1 MTATPD
7 FKSIFGH
14 DEKFK
19 GLMNRLFEIALTH
32 SFDAMMI
39 TENKPEYPIVF
50 VNQAFTRITGYRNEE
65 LVGQSPSILQGP
77 KTDPEVI
84 GRLREDLS
92 AGRVFHGIA
101 VNYRKDG
108 SEFMMEW
115 KIAPVSDEKGEISH
129 YLAIQRDVSV
139 SADKPA

>member
-1 MTATPD
+1 MTNTTD
-7 FKSIFGH
+7 LKRIFEH

-19 GLMNRLFEIALTH
+19 GLMNRLFEIALIH

-39 TENKPEYPIVF
+39 TENKPLYPIVF
-50 VNQAFTRITGYRNEE
+50 VNQSFATMTGYRNEE

-77 KTDPEVI
+77 KTDRKVLD
-84 GRLREDLS
+84 RLKEDLS
-92 AGRVFHGIA
+92 AGNLFHGIA

-108 SEFMMEW
+108 SEFLMEW
-115 KIAPVSDEKGEISH
+115 KIAPVKDDRKETTH

-139 SADKPA
+139 SADRPK